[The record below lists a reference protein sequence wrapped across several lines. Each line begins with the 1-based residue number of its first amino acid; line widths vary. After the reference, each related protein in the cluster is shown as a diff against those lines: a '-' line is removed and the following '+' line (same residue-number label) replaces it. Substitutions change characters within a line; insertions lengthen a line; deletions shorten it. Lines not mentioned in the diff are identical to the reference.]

1 MECVKV
7 SFPIDHA
14 VNNPLRNEV
23 LRNTDLLVRLRSRGI
38 PVVGSI
44 SLIGVER
51 GRLVIE
57 RDNDFEEYVFTYF
70 PPEEVEDDDDPAA
83 GL

>member
-1 MECVKV
+1 MESVKV

-14 VNNPLRNEV
+14 INNPLRNEV

-38 PVVGSI
+38 PVVGEI

-51 GRLVIE
+51 GRLTIE
-57 RDNDFEEYVFTYF
+57 RDNDFEEYVFTYT
-70 PPEEVEDDDDPAA
+70 PPEEVDDDDPAA